1 MDGPEPGPESATVV
15 STVPGA
21 EATGFAMYYAPA
33 LQEERTR
40 QLLHS
45 EGHFT
50 ETGSRDLIF

>member
-33 LQEERTR
+33 LQEERT
-40 QLLHS
+40 QQ
-45 EGHFT
+45 
-50 ETGSRDLIF
+50 